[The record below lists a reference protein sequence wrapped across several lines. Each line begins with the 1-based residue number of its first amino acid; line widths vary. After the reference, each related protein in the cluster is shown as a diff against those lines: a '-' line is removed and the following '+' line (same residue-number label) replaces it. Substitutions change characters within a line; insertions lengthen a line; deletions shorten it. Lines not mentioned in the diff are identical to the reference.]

1 MATFGDRMI
10 AEAGKWLG
18 TTYAWGGGTT
28 EGPSLGIRDGGTADR
43 FKDYLKVGFDC
54 SGLVLR
60 CAYVAS
66 DGTMKLPHLADLQR
80 RLGSAVEK
88 GQEQPGDIMAF
99 SDNGGA
105 SYHHIGIYIGGGML
119 RNAPQSGDVVKDS
132 PLSNWADEKMV
143 IRRLGEPGSA
153 TGGTTAF
160 VTAGSSESTSSSPL
174 SNVPAYVVI
183 GGIAIVGLILVF
195 SLVGT

>member
-160 VTAGSSESTSSSPL
+160 VTAGSSESKSSSPL